1 LRIKT
6 RARLAAVIAV
16 LAVILAACGGGGTGG
31 QQPQQQAEQP
41 RQGGTLIIA
50 AEQEGDCLDLL
61 GSCSSASW
69 LTWWGYIN
77 TIPRVF
83 DLVDGKYLPSVWMDG
98 EPQLQAG
105 PPMQVT
111 YKIKQGANWD
121 DGTAISSADFQYTYN
136 EIMNGKDIS
145 SRLGYDKIEKVDAP
159 DPATA
164 VVTFKEPYAAWK
176 DLFGLFYGILPSHI
190 LQGKDRGKEMGTGY
204 KFSAGPFKIES
215 WTKGQE
221 AVLVPNPNFIGKKPY
236 LDRVVFKFITETGAE
251 LQAVKTGQ
259 VHAAQ
264 PQEQL
269 DIRPQLEALPNAQF
283 IMNNGTNME
292 GLWINAKKAPLDSK
306 PVRQALAYAI
316 DREAIVQQLMRPIYP
331 DAQVLQS
338 FALPGTP
345 QFNPAFEVYKHDPA
359 KVESLMTGDG
369 WAKGGDGIWAK
380 GSQKAAI
387 EISTTAGN
395 KRREL
400 VEQLLQSQ
408 LKANGFDL
416 KVNNTEAGTLFGQW
430 LPKGQ
435 HVIGMYAQVLTNDP
449 TFCDL
454 FCSTQIPGP
463 ANGGAGQNYQFHS
476 TPAIDQPWEAS
487 ERELD
492 STKLAEL
499 VKQGNTALAD
509 EVVAIPLYLRLSIV
523 VYDKNKVGGP
533 INTNPIMG
541 AFNNLNEWWL
551 KQ

>member
-1 LRIKT
+1 LRFGTK
-6 RARLAAVIAV
+6 ARLAAILCT
-16 LAVILAACGGGGTGG
+16 LAIVLAACGGGDGGGG
-31 QQPQQQAEQP
+31 QPPAADQPK
-41 RQGGTLIIA
+41 QGGTLIIA
-50 AEQEGDCLDLL
+50 AEQEGDCLDLI

-77 TIPRVF
+77 TIPRAW
-83 DLVDGKYLPSVWMDG
+83 DLADGKYTPSVWMDG

-105 PPMQVT
+105 PPMVVT
-111 YKIKQGANWD
+111 YKIKQDAKWD
-121 DGTAISSADFQYTYN
+121 DGTSISSADFQYTWN
-136 EIMNGKDIS
+136 EIMNGKDVS
-145 SRLGYDKIEKVDAP
+145 TRLGYDKIEKVDAP
-159 DPATA
+159 DPKTA
-164 VVTFKEPYAAWK
+164 VVTFKEPYAAWR
-176 DLFGLFYGILPSHI
+176 DLFGLFYGILPSH
-190 LQGKDRGKEMGTGY
+190 LLEGKDRGKEMGTGY

-269 DIRPQLEALPNAQF
+269 DIRPQLESLTNAKF

-292 GLWINAKKAPLDSK
+292 GLWFNAKKPPLDSK
-306 PVRQALAYAI
+306 AVRQALAYAI
-316 DREAIVQQLMRPIYP
+316 DREAIVNQLMRPIFP
-331 DAQVLQS
+331 EAQVLQS
-338 FALPGTP
+338 FALPDTP
-345 QFNPAFEVYKHDPA
+345 QFSPTFEIYKSDSA

-380 GSQKAAI
+380 GGKKATL
-387 EISTTAGN
+387 EISTTSGN

-416 KVNNTEAGTLFGQW
+416 KINNTEAGTLFGQW
-430 LPKGQ
+430 LPTGR
-435 HVIGMYAQVLTNDP
+435 HTIGMYAQVFTNDP
-449 TFCDL
+449 TMCDIFCG
-454 FCSTQIPGP
+454 SQIPGP
-463 ANGGAGQNYQFHS
+463 ANNNAGQNYQFHS
-476 TPAIDQPWEAS
+476 TPAIDTPWEAS
-487 ERELD
+487 EKELD
-492 STKLAEL
+492 QAKLADF
-499 VKQGNTALAD
+499 VKQGNEALAD

-523 VYDKNKVGGP
+523 VYDQNKVGGP

-541 AFNNLNEWWL
+541 AFHNLNEWWL
-551 KQ
+551 K